1 MIQPNM
7 ATTLAYIFTDADL
20 PNDLLKKVL
29 KKTLPQLSHAITCD
43 GDTSTNDMVSI
54 FSTAKAK
61 HLKITNINDEKI
73 KDFDLALNKVLLNLA
88 KRVVADGEGA
98 SKFISINIENCKN
111 ENDAKKIAFS
121 IANSSISKNC
131 NRRRGSK
138 LGKNC
143 YGHRK
148 IRCSYKH

>member
-7 ATTLAYIFTDADL
+7 ATTLGYIFTDADL
-20 PNDLLKKVL
+20 PNDLLKKLL
-29 KKTLPQLSHAITCD
+29 KKNITTTFHAITCD

-61 HLKITNINDEKI
+61 HSKINNINDEKI

-98 SKFISINIENCKN
+98 SKFITVNIENCKN

-121 IANSSISKNC
+121 IANSPLSKNC
-131 NRRRGSK
+131 NSRRRSK

-143 YGHRK
+143 YGNRK
-148 IRCSYKH
+148 IWSSIKH